1 MTKAKAPSLIWDHLT
16 IPPGSVIEKGGGQL
30 FGTTPPRT
38 PPDFALPTVLLGPP
52 MLLPDPA
59 LKTSGI
65 ILTLE

>member
-38 PPDFALPTVLLGPP
+38 PPDFVLPTVLLGPP

-59 LKTSGI
+59 LNIATGETS
-65 ILTLE
+65 